1 MIVDP
6 LWLITLSEVL
16 TNLSA
21 GWFGA
26 AFVVP
31 ISSKRPRLKLWILLI
46 NIGSGT
52 IAFVSAIVVKKLAGS
67 L

>member
-1 MIVDP
+1 MTVDP
-6 LWLITLSEVL
+6 VWLITLSEVL

-26 AFVVP
+26 AVIIP
-31 ISSKRPRLKLWILLI
+31 IGSKRPKLKVWVLLI
-46 NIGSGT
+46 NIGSDIMSFVAA
-52 IAFVSAIVVKKLAGS
+52 IAVKKLAG